1 MNVSELNN
9 VYIYIEDAMEIEAA
23 GSISSPTRVTLSET
37 DGAVILD
44 EFHYANFDGKILLDL
59 AEILKGYSSDFL
71 PTGNWEGNEASCLDL
86 TLTVG
91 VNSYQFTFNA
101 ASKES
106 RSKLSDIDFL
116 FIPEGISIPVS
127 VLCNQDQGVKVFIES
142 SAGRNLIS
150 EHTFTDIVSGQY
162 CRTFDISTLPTGAG
176 PFQFICEI
184 SGHNTFE
191 VRSPMYKIQ
200 PGEYQ
205 LYLFRNRF
213 GALELFP
220 MRGSLEFSPTFRFE
234 SGSNGHLHKKT
245 STECDDILRQNS
257 GNITRKASQ
266 VLASF
271 LKEGHAYHLVGG
283 EWKRIVIEEASV
295 ITKSLDTTHRQ
306 SFSFRYQDPIDPQFM
321 MI

>member
-1 MNVSELNN
+1 MNISDLDHNYIFTEDIRELITDGD
-9 VYIYIEDAMEIEAA
+9 IYYPERII
-23 GSISSPTRVTLSET
+23 LSET
-37 DGAVILD
+37 DGDVILD
-44 EFHYANFDGKILLDL
+44 ELHYANFDGKIHLDL
-59 AEILKGYSSDFL
+59 ADILKGYSSDFL
-71 PTGNWEGNEASCLDL
+71 PTGNWEGNEAFCLDL

-127 VLCNQDQGVKVFIES
+127 ILCNQDQGVKVFIES

-184 SGHNTFE
+184 SGHTTFE
-191 VRSPMYKIQ
+191 VRSPMYKIL

-234 SGSNGHLHKKT
+234 SGSNGRLHKNT

-271 LKEGHAYHLVGG
+271 LKEGHAYHLVDG

-295 ITKSLDTTHRQ
+295 ITKSSDTTHRQ
-306 SFSFRYQDPIDPQFM
+306 SFSFRYQDPIEIQNIM
-321 MI
+321 

>member
-9 VYIYIEDAMEIEAA
+9 LYIYIEDALDIEAG
-23 GSISSPTRVTLSET
+23 GSASSPTRVTLAET

-44 EFHYANFDGKILLDL
+44 ELHYANFDGKIILDL
-59 AEILKGYSSDFL
+59 ADTLKGYSSDFL
-71 PTGNWEGNEASCLDL
+71 PTDSWEGNEGSCLDL

-91 VNSYQFTFNA
+91 EEAYQFTFNA
-101 ASKES
+101 ASKDS
-106 RSKLSDIDFL
+106 RTRLSDIDFL

-127 VLCNQDQGVKVFIES
+127 ILCNQDQGVKVFIES

-150 EHTFTDIVSGQY
+150 EHTFADITSGHY

-184 SGHNTFE
+184 SGHTTFE

-220 MRGSLEFSPTFRFE
+220 MRGSLDFSPTFRFE
-234 SGSNGHLHKKT
+234 SGSNGRLHKKI
-245 STECDDILRQNS
+245 STECDDTLRQNS
-257 GNITRKASQ
+257 GNLTRKASQ

-295 ITKSLDTTHRQ
+295 ITKSSDTTHRQ
-306 SFSFRYQDPIDPQFM
+306 SFSFRYQEQLDPQFM

>member
-1 MNVSELNN
+1 MNISDLDHNYIFTEDIRELITDGD
-9 VYIYIEDAMEIEAA
+9 IYYPERII
-23 GSISSPTRVTLSET
+23 LSET
-37 DGAVILD
+37 DGDVILD
-44 EFHYANFDGKILLDL
+44 ELHYANFDGKIHLDL
-59 AEILKGYSSDFL
+59 ADILKGYSSDFL
-71 PTGNWEGNEASCLDL
+71 PTGNWEGNEAFCLDL

-127 VLCNQDQGVKVFIES
+127 ILCNQDQGVKVFIES

-184 SGHNTFE
+184 SGHTTFE
-191 VRSPMYKIQ
+191 VRSPMYKIL

-234 SGSNGHLHKKT
+234 SGFNGRLHKNT

-271 LKEGHAYHLVGG
+271 LKEGHAYHLIDG

-295 ITKSLDTTHRQ
+295 ITKSSDTAHRQ
-306 SFSFRYQDPIDPQFM
+306 SFSFRYQDPIEIHNIM
-321 MI
+321 

>member
-1 MNVSELNN
+1 MNISDLDHNYIFTEEIRELITDGD
-9 VYIYIEDAMEIEAA
+9 IYYPERII
-23 GSISSPTRVTLSET
+23 LSET
-37 DGAVILD
+37 DGDVILD
-44 EFHYANFDGKILLDL
+44 ELHYANFDGKIHLDL
-59 AEILKGYSSDFL
+59 ADILKGYSSDFL
-71 PTGNWEGNEASCLDL
+71 PTGNWEGNEAFCLDL

-127 VLCNQDQGVKVFIES
+127 ILCNQDQGVKVFIES

-184 SGHNTFE
+184 SGHTTFE
-191 VRSPMYKIQ
+191 VRSPMYKIL

-234 SGSNGHLHKKT
+234 SGSNGRLHKNT

-271 LKEGHAYHLVGG
+271 LKEGHAYHLVDG

-295 ITKSLDTTHRQ
+295 ITKSSDTTHRQ
-306 SFSFRYQDPIDPQFM
+306 SFSFRYQDPIEIQNIM
-321 MI
+321 

>member
-1 MNVSELNN
+1 MNISDLDHNYIFTEEIRELITDGD
-9 VYIYIEDAMEIEAA
+9 IYYPERII
-23 GSISSPTRVTLSET
+23 LSET
-37 DGAVILD
+37 DGDVILD
-44 EFHYANFDGKILLDL
+44 ELHYANFDGKIHLDL
-59 AEILKGYSSDFL
+59 ADILKGYSSDFL
-71 PTGNWEGNEASCLDL
+71 PTGNWEGNEAFCLDL

-127 VLCNQDQGVKVFIES
+127 ILCNQDQGVKVFIES

-184 SGHNTFE
+184 SGHTTFE
-191 VRSPMYKIQ
+191 VRSPMYKIL

-234 SGSNGHLHKKT
+234 SGSNGRLHKNT

-295 ITKSLDTTHRQ
+295 ITKSSDTTHRQ
-306 SFSFRYQDPIDPQFM
+306 SFSFRYQDPIEIQNIM
-321 MI
+321 